1 MKARQGVVIRLL
13 QRRFGAVPADMADA
27 IAGLTLERLDNLTDA
42 LLDFKTITDAQ
53 AWIAGV

>member
-1 MKARQGVVIRLL
+1 
-13 QRRFGAVPADMADA
+13 MADA